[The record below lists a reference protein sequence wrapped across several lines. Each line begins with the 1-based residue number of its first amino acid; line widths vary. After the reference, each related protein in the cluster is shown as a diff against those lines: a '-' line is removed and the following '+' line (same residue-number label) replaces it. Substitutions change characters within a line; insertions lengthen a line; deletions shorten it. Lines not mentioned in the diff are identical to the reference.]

1 MQFGRAW
8 GHGTVHVNMFIKG
21 DIMLAKRFLALA
33 LIAPTFLVGCTAP
46 NGGAWPRQGVVSPS
60 DARPAAQ
67 VVAAEGLTVSIATE
81 RTDFQIGEPI
91 YLTLVLENSG
101 QQSRRV
107 VGSLDPIDGAV
118 SIQIAA
124 PDGKRWTFGPLA
136 VADNDESIFQQLEP
150 GTRIGGIVPIFF
162 GAKGWT
168 FTEPG
173 QYVLTVRYQ
182 TPDIEGRVGETRS
195 KPLNIDIHSSSVGDD
210 LVGGDHQASV
220 ETGKFLTWQAGDHL
234 LKGLGRLRT
243 LMEKSS
249 DSPLSSYAHA
259 AFGHSLGEPFAN
271 YLEGKVR
278 PKNCDLAMSH
288 IESVVSTH
296 VPDYIRLQ
304 NSITGASC
312 ALSRQDWRG
321 AKRYLDQAK
330 EFSGDRVEYRGIME
344 RVLKFERYLETVE
357 N

>member
-1 MQFGRAW
+1 
-8 GHGTVHVNMFIKG
+8 
-21 DIMLAKRFLALA
+21 MLANRLFALA
-33 LIAPTFLVGCTAP
+33 LIVPVFLVGCTTP
-46 NGGAWPRQGVVSPS
+46 NGGTWPRQGMISPS
-60 DARPAAQ
+60 DARPVAQ
-67 VVAAEGLTVSIATE
+67 VVANEGLAVSMVTQGTE
-81 RTDFQIGEPI
+81 FQIGEPV
-91 YLTLVLENSG
+91 YLALTLENIG

-107 VGSLDPIDGAV
+107 IGSLDPIDGAI

-124 PDGKRWTFGPLA
+124 PDGKRWKFVPL
-136 VADNDESIFQQLEP
+136 VEADSDEGIFQQLDA
-150 GTRIGGIVPIFF
+150 GKRIGGIVPIFF

-173 QYVLTVRYQ
+173 QYIVTVRYQ
-182 TPDIEGRVGETRS
+182 TPDLRGSVGETRS
-195 KPLNIDIHSSSVGDD
+195 EPLTIDIHSSSVGDE
-210 LVGGDHQASV
+210 LVGGDHQTSV

-234 LKGLGRLRT
+234 VKGQDRLRT

-271 YLEGKVR
+271 YLKGKVR
-278 PKNCDLAMSH
+278 PRNCDLAMSH

-312 ALSRQDWRG
+312 ALSSQNWRN
-321 AKRYLDQAK
+321 AQSFLDRAR
-330 EFSGDRVEYRGIME
+330 EISGDRAEYRGIMK
-344 RVLKFERYLETVE
+344 RVLKFERYLETVK